1 MTAQYLNVIGLTL
14 NIVGVVMVFFF
25 GFPQPS
31 HEDSVGRAVESGTR
45 MPDGR
50 TAGDYEEEAR
60 IRKKRYQIASKLA
73 LTLMVTGFVFQ
84 LFATV
89 LPVGL

>member
-1 MTAQYLNVIGLTL
+1 LTL
-14 NIVGVVMVFFF
+14 NIFGVVMVFFF

-31 HEDSVGRAVESGTR
+31 HEDSVGMALESGTP

-50 TAGDYEEEAR
+50 TVGDHENDAR

-73 LTLMVTGFVFQ
+73 LTLMIVGFVFQ
-84 LFATV
+84 LIATAFPE
-89 LPVGL
+89 LGKI